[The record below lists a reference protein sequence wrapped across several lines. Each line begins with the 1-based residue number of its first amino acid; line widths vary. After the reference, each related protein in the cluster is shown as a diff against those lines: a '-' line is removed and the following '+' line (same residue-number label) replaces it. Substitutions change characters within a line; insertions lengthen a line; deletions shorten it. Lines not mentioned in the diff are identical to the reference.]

1 MVNILIVED
10 EKLISNLIKTTLKDA
25 GYSCFTAFDG
35 EEAIEKIDEIC
46 FDLILLDVM
55 LPKISGFEILQYIK
69 PLDIPVIMITAKD
82 ELEDKV
88 KGLKEGADD
97 YITKPFELVELLAR
111 VEALLRRLSKLDNK
125 INFLDIEIDLISRQ
139 VTKNNEIVTLTTK
152 EFDLLLLLAKNKNI
166 ALFRD
171 RILEKVWGYDFDCD
185 SKTLD
190 LHISRLRQKLSLT
203 QNIKAIKKIGFRL
216 EV

>member
-25 GYSCFTAFDG
+25 GYFCETAFDG
-35 EEAIEKIDEIC
+35 EEALTKIDQTIY
-46 FDLILLDVM
+46 DLILLDVM
-55 LPKISGFEILQYIK
+55 LPKISGFEILQYVK
-69 PLDIPVIMITAKD
+69 TLDIPIIMITAKD

-97 YITKPFELVELLAR
+97 YITKPFELIELLAR

-125 INFLDIEIDLISRQ
+125 INILNIEIDLISRQ
-139 VTKNNEIVTLTTK
+139 VTQNGDLVALTTK
-152 EFDLLLLLAKNKNI
+152 EFDLFLLLAQNKNI

-203 QNIKAIKKIGFRL
+203 QNIKAIKKFGFRL